1 MPVAMTVF
9 LVEDSHLLRSRLETM
24 LAAIP
29 GARTVGY
36 AAGAQDAIQAILAQR
51 PDVVVLD
58 IHLEQGN
65 GFDVLQALQKA
76 AMKTAVFVLTNYP
89 NDAYRRKA
97 QTLGASGFFDKS
109 SELDGLRSALAQAA
123 A

>member
-1 MPVAMTVF
+1 MKVF
-9 LVEDSHLLRSRLETM
+9 LVEDSALLRSRLETL

-36 AAGAQDAIQAILAQR
+36 AAGANDAVQAILAQR

-65 GFDVLQALQKA
+65 GFDVLQALQNA
-76 AMKTAVFVLTNYP
+76 ALPTRVFVLTNYP

-97 QTLGASGFFDKS
+97 HSLGAQGFFDKS
-109 SELDGLRSALAQAA
+109 KELEALRSALAAA